1 MLIPSVVYILTTKGP
16 VRIQRIAEE
25 DPAVRSVICLDG
37 RAQSLPV
44 SAAYDAF
51 VRRPTGVIERLTG
64 HAAYRMDV
72 SARIDDGRSWQLAAF
87 LAHLGLLQGTTNGV
101 CIFATG
107 EVDSQLDV
115 RAVDE
120 VVRKFD
126 ALAAAFPDLAVD
138 PARAMILVPAT
149 ETPLPAR
156 VAGIP
161 VYRVA
166 SIDEALKHAGL
177 EMPNAASAGKAVAAN
192 PTRRTSVLR
201 LAGAALVIAAL
212 MFWFGLD
219 LARWAGLSER
229 GRLLELETELA
240 SAEQHT
246 GGAMRAAIYRKWLAL
261 HTPSGDG
268 IDLDGQISVAD
279 GSEKCVSDGT
289 FRTAP
294 LTSSFAGAQPVCE
307 ITIRSISSSGALVG
321 RLAYW
326 PDGLGIGARPLR
338 VMRGS
343 TAPSGRIWNLT
354 FEHPPQPGAVLRLI
368 VITGVAE
375 VHGAQPWYADL
386 LGEPLD
392 SPVYAAAVRRLDRLG
407 YHVSVQDWHRD

>member
-1 MLIPSVVYILTTKGP
+1 MPSAVYILTTEGP

-87 LAHLGLLQGTTNGV
+87 LAHLGLMQGTTDDV

-107 EVDSQLDV
+107 EVDSQLGV

-120 VVRKFD
+120 VVRKLD
-126 ALAAAFPDLAVD
+126 ALAAALPDLDVD
-138 PARAMILVPAT
+138 PACAVILVPAA
-149 ETPLPAR
+149 EAPVPAC
-156 VAGIP
+156 VADIP
-161 VYRVA
+161 VYPVA
-166 SIDEALKHAGL
+166 SIDEALKYTSL
-177 EMPNAASAGKAVAAN
+177 KIPNAANVTKVVPAN
-192 PTRRTSVLR
+192 PTRRTSTLR

-212 MFWFGLD
+212 MFWLGVD
-219 LARWAGLSER
+219 LARWAGLSEQ
-229 GRLLELETELA
+229 GRLLELEAELA
-240 SAEQHT
+240 TAEQHT

-268 IDLDGQISVAD
+268 IDLDGQLSVVD
-279 GSEKCVSDGT
+279 GAAKCASDST
-289 FRTAP
+289 FGTAP
-294 LTSSFAGAQPVCE
+294 LTSVFAGAQPICA
-307 ITIRSISSSGALVG
+307 ITIRSISTSAVLVG

-326 PDGLGIGARPLR
+326 PDGLGTGERPLR

-343 TAPSGRIWNLT
+343 AAPSGRIWNLT
-354 FEHPPQPGAVLRLI
+354 FEHQPQPGAVVRLI
-368 VITGVAE
+368 VIAGAVE

-392 SPVYAAAVRRLDRLG
+392 SPVFAAAVRRLGRLG
-407 YHVSVQDWHRD
+407 YHVTMQDWRRD